1 MPTIVIESSELEY
14 YKLCAVKIGRIAEI
28 LDNEKLS
35 EKQKIKKIEEI
46 IRKYSPEEKITK
58 RKK

>member
-1 MPTIVIESSELEY
+1 MATIVIESSELEY
-14 YKLCAVKIGRIAEI
+14 YKLCAEKIRKIAEI
-28 LDNEKLS
+28 LDNKKLS
-35 EKQKIKKIEEI
+35 EKQKIKKTEEI

>member
-1 MPTIVIESSELEY
+1 MPTKVIDSSELEY
-14 YKLCAVKIGRIAEI
+14 YKLCAVKIRKIAEI

-46 IRKYSPEEKITK
+46 IKKYSSEEKS
-58 RKK
+58 